1 MTGLVYLDIAIG
13 VIFLILVF
21 SLFAGALQEAI
32 SAIFNLR
39 AKSVYAGIWR
49 MIGNKTEFDKFWDT
63 PLIDS
68 LKGPTSWW
76 NHKPDAAGN
85 AAKRNPSE
93 VPTEIFTKSV
103 IHRLRD
109 ELQEDV
115 KARYKDDV
123 DKLKAELEAV
133 TLGDLPVLARRVVER
148 VREDNASDLA
158 KRVAIVLEGVE
169 AKAEHIEAAIN
180 GWYDDTRQRFAGWY
194 TRRTQWI
201 LVLIG
206 LVLAVLTNT
215 DPIRYG
221 QELRE
226 NDALRKNVVAM
237 AEEVAALDDME
248 DVLEHFGLD
257 DAPDQGTETE
267 IKAIRENVA
276 GRIQQLTDKLDTIEA
291 RAGWSHCGEVAWLPC
306 FLDTINPWSETYQK
320 NYKPLL
326 KRNPVP
332 GWILLAL
339 GVMLGSQ
346 FWLDLLRRFVSIR
359 SAATGILRLPRER
372 EVPETRT

>member
-1 MTGLVYLDIAIG
+1 MTGIVYLDIAIG

-32 SAIFNLR
+32 SAVFNLR

-49 MIGNKTEFDKFWDT
+49 MIGDKAEFDRFWNT
-63 PLIDS
+63 PLIEG
-68 LKGPTSWW
+68 LKGPGSWR
-76 NHKPDAAGN
+76 NHEPGEADN
-85 AAKRNPSE
+85 ASKRNPSE
-93 VPTEIFTKSV
+93 VPTDIFTKSV
-103 IHRLRD
+103 IYQLREELKAGLKARTGIDANQMKADLRD
-109 ELQEDV
+109 VALS
-115 KARYKDDV
+115 
-123 DKLKAELEAV
+123 
-133 TLGDLPVLARRVVER
+133 DLPTLAGRVMER
-148 VREDNASDLA
+148 AQQDGASQLTR
-158 KRVAIVLEGVE
+158 RVAIVLEGVE
-169 AKAEHIEAAIN
+169 ANAESIEAAIS

-201 LVLIG
+201 LVVIG
-206 LVLAVLTNT
+206 LGLAVITNA

-248 DVLEHFGLD
+248 DVLEHFGLAEASS
-257 DAPDQGTETE
+257 DAEAEEIGA
-267 IKAIRENVA
+267 IKANVA
-276 GRIQQLTDKLDTIEA
+276 RRIEQLSAKLDTIDA
-291 RAGWSHCGEVAWLPC
+291 TAGWSHCGDTAWAPC
-306 FLDTINPWSETYQK
+306 VWQTVNPLDDTYREQ
-320 NYKPLL
+320 LR
-326 KRNPVP
+326 RNPVL

-359 SAATGILRLPRER
+359 SAAAGILRLPRSQ
-372 EVPETRT
+372 TDTKG